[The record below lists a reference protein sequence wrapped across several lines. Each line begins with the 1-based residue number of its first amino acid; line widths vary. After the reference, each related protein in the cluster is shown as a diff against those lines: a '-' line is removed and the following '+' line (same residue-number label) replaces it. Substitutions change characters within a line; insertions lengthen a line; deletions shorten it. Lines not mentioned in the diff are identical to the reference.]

1 MSSTAVLTASKL
13 MQFSDGH
20 EFEANLS
27 IHHQVGACLT
37 LTDAFGNEVEVV
49 SEENIQA
56 LRTACD
62 WALLRAQSARAPL
75 LAAE

>member
-1 MSSTAVLTASKL
+1 MTTQTRLTASKL

-37 LTDAFGNEVEVV
+37 LTDGFGNEVEVV
-49 SEENIQA
+49 SEDNIKALIGVCQA
-56 LRTACD
+56 
-62 WALLRAQSARAPL
+62 ALLRTNSVASIRQ
-75 LAAE
+75 AA

>member
-1 MSSTAVLTASKL
+1 MTTQTRLTASKL

-37 LTDAFGNEVEVV
+37 LTDDFGNAVEIV
-49 SEENIQA
+49 SEGNIEA
-56 LRTACD
+56 LIKTCEA
-62 WALLRAQSARAPL
+62 ALLRSRSARAPL
-75 LAAE
+75 MAAE

>member
-1 MSSTAVLTASKL
+1 MTLTASKL

-56 LRTACD
+56 LRQACD
-62 WALLRAQSARAPL
+62 WALLRAQSARTVAQRV
-75 LAAE
+75 AA